1 MSSLIQTVR
10 TLKEHSTVKENRNN
24 LELEKI
30 DNSKNGKRKSTYKN
44 YVKPSKKFSI
54 DVSDTNNQ
62 NIINNKEIKNEN
74 NTNPKER
81 VSQNLK
87 TYSYDKNSS
96 LGFRKGKTKYIL
108 NLLNDTS
115 LKKYKQSCISFL
127 KEDDLIKN
135 LYEENGFEKTNFSYD
150 NFLEKNFFS
159 SKLFLFKLE
168 IMLTSEDFAKKNAKD
183 KFFKKEITNFL
194 KRMKEDKEIIDK
206 KNNLNKFFEGQF
218 SFIKSFDFNQ

>member
-24 LELEKI
+24 LEIEKI
-30 DNSKNGKRKSTYKN
+30 DNTKNGKRKSTYKN

>member
-30 DNSKNGKRKSTYKN
+30 DNTKNGKRKSTYKN

-81 VSQNLK
+81 LSQNLK

-183 KFFKKEITNFL
+183 KFFKKEITNLL
-194 KRMKEDKEIIDK
+194 KRMKKDKEIIDK